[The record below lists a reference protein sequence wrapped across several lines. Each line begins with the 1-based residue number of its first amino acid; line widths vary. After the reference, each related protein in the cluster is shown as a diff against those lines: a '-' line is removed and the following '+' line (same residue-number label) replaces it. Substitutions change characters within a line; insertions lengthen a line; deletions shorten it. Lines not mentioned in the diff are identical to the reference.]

1 MKCILCYHVFCIL
14 ITHIIYFSVCKYI
27 HITSEHGFWE
37 SLAALKNTMK
47 EAGGI
52 FGFAT
57 AMAKCRLR
65 TVK

>member
-1 MKCILCYHVFCIL
+1 M
-14 ITHIIYFSVCKYI
+14 YFYVCKYI

-37 SLAALKNTMK
+37 SSAALKNTVK

-57 AMAKCRLR
+57 AMAKCSFR